1 MTENVIFYIIEKK
14 IDKVMWQNR
23 MRCYLMYDIVLYQ
36 FKVFFTCNVKVVSH
50 SIERKE
56 LDA

>member
-1 MTENVIFYIIEKK
+1 
-14 IDKVMWQNR
+14 
-23 MRCYLMYDIVLYQ
+23 MYDIVLYQ
-36 FKVFFTCNVKVVSH
+36 FKVFFTWNVKVVSH